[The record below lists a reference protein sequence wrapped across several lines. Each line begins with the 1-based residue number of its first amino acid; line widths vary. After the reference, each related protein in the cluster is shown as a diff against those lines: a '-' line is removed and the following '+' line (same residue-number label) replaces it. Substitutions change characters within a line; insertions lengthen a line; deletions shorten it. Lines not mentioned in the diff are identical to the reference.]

1 MLLVYILL
9 FPLSPTRL
17 LPDCVVLFALFF
29 CVLCLLPNVSSF
41 SCVRMRF
48 YVVGFLLYILSYCY
62 LYVLS
67 PFYGVRYNFRNKLSL
82 VGLYLSYW

>member
-9 FPLSPTRL
+9 FPLSPTIF
-17 LPDCVVLFALFF
+17 LPECVVLFALFF
-29 CVLCLLPNVSSF
+29 CVPCLLPNVSSV

-48 YVVGFLLYILSYCY
+48 YVVVFLLYILSYYY

-67 PFYGVRYNFRNKLSL
+67 PCSGVRYNFRNKLSL
-82 VGLYLSYW
+82 VGLYLS